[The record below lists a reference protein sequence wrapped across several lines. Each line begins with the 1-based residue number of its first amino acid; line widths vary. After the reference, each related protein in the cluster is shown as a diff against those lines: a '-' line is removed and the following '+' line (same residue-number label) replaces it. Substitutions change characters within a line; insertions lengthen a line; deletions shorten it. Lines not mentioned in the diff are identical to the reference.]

1 MLVLKE
7 RMESTQEVDY
17 CLPEFTKIIP
27 SEEETEE
34 IGLELSAE
42 MGIHGHS
49 ADYAGLGDTGYF
61 NATVA
66 QPFKDGS
73 IDESPVLPGI
83 GLFMPSGSASWKDK
97 GLFRLS
103 VPEFQPELCTGCLE
117 CTLVCRD
124 AAIPNTLHEIQDLLN
139 TSLETLKLSQRQ
151 REHLQ
156 RFLLPLVQGIRD

>member
-7 RMESTQEVDY
+7 GMESTQEVDY
-17 CLPEFTKIIP
+17 RLPEFTDIIP
-27 SEEETEE
+27 SDEETEE

-83 GLFMPSGSASWKDK
+83 GLFMSSGSASWKEK
-97 GLFRLS
+97 GLFRL
-103 VPEFQPELCTGCLE
+103 
-117 CTLVCRD
+117 
-124 AAIPNTLHEIQDLLN
+124 
-139 TSLETLKLSQRQ
+139 
-151 REHLQ
+151 
-156 RFLLPLVQGIRD
+156 